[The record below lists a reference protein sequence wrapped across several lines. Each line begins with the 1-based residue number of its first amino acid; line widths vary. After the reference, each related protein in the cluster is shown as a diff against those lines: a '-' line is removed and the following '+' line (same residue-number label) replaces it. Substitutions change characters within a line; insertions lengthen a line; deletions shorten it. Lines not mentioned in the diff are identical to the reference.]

1 MIKVTVETDFVKC
14 EIEQEGEDIYELYDL
29 FARAAMGVGFQKENI
44 DNVFKEYVEHLIDE
58 TELK

>member
-29 FARAAMGVGFQKENI
+29 FAKAAMAVGFQRENI
-44 DNVFKEYVEHLIDE
+44 DNLFKEYVEHLVDE
-58 TELK
+58 TKFE